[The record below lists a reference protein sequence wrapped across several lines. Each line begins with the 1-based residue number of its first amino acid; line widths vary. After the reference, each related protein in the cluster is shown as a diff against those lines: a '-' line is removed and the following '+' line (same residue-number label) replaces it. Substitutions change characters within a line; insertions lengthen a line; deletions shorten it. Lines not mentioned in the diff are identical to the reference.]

1 MSTSSITSG
10 VNCCG
15 ICLDDFTKPKTID
28 CCHTFCE
35 YCLFGYVAK
44 VVKNGIFPC
53 PTCRQNIT
61 LPSDGVK
68 AFPANVQMGNS
79 ADDSQSQQHT
89 KEEELQAAASVC
101 PQHKKDKDLYCKDC
115 NLTLCYKCF
124 ITGHQGHVLT
134 NVEDL
139 ADPFRLELQQM
150 KSTIG
155 QNIVQINENKGLVI
169 SAMSQLVD
177 SSEAE
182 CNKVD
187 QQVDKIYHV
196 LKGAGE
202 ELKTKIR
209 EQCTEK
215 TLALNGALVDL
226 EDLGTKL
233 EDLENA
239 TTRVENSMVQEIL
252 DTTPI
257 IRQQIEDYT
266 GGSFIIPDI
275 DCPNFE
281 EGEIDSDDLSEQLGK
296 LIGLTP
302 SDDSG
307 SGESTEL
314 ETDGPDAHDTTENEP
329 EERTDS
335 TSSIQLL
342 HLIQSD
348 MVSQV
353 QSDMMAQFL
362 RTVVPV
368 TSQKPE
374 DRGVLH
380 PNVLCDGCEGKV
392 YGVRFKC
399 CVCPDYDLC
408 SSCEGTGLHTQHDMR
423 QILTPQ
429 ATKR

>member
-1 MSTSSITSG
+1 M
-10 VNCCG
+10 
-15 ICLDDFTKPKTID
+15 KTP
-28 CCHTFCE
+28 E
-35 YCLFGYVAK
+35 
-44 VVKNGIFPC
+44 
-53 PTCRQNIT
+53 
-61 LPSDGVK
+61 DG
-68 AFPANVQMGNS
+68 
-79 ADDSQSQQHT
+79 SQRQHT
-89 KEEELQAAASVC
+89 KQEERQAAASVC
-101 PQHKKDKDLYCKDC
+101 RQHKKENDLYCKDC

-124 ITGHQGHVLT
+124 ITGHQGHTLT

-139 ADPFRLELQQM
+139 GEPFRQELQQM

-155 QNIVQINENKGLVI
+155 QTILQNNENKGLVI

-187 QQVDKIYHV
+187 QQVDKIYQV

-209 EQCTEK
+209 EQCTDK
-215 TLALNGALVDL
+215 TTALNDVLVHL
-226 EDLGTKL
+226 EDLDTKL

-239 TTRVENSMVQEIL
+239 TTRVEKSEVQEIL

-257 IRQQIEDYT
+257 IRQQMEDYT
-266 GGSFIIPDI
+266 DGNFSMPDI
-275 DCPNFE
+275 DCPKFE

-296 LIGLTP
+296 LMSLTS
-302 SDDSG
+302 SDDSDVD
-307 SGESTEL
+307 ESTEL
-314 ETDGPDAHDTTENEP
+314 EKDGPDAPEATENEP

-335 TSSIQLL
+335 TSSMQLL
-342 HLIQSD
+342 DLIQSD
-348 MVSQV
+348 MRSQF

-362 RTVVPV
+362 STVVPV
-368 TSQKPE
+368 TPQKPE
-374 DRGVLH
+374 ARGVLH

-408 SSCEGTGLHTQHDMR
+408 SSCEGTGLHNQHDMR